1 MARVTNGIFVLL
13 MYSLFVS
20 KPGIS
25 FHRFSQLSS
34 SCKRKIQYNLR
45 KRRDTIITSLTLS
58 STSSTQDIIK
68 EGKEDYAFDL
78 QLALL
83 LAGFSFE
90 AYNERTIGKKT
101 IGLDNT
107 VVNFTSSSFIRSIF
121 SGKYKFKWYKSSNSS
136 NRLAK
141 SHTK

>member
-1 MARVTNGIFVLL
+1 
-13 MYSLFVS
+13 MYALFVS

-25 FHRFSQLSS
+25 FHRFSQSSSS

-58 STSSTQDIIK
+58 STSSTQDIVK

-107 VVNFTSSSFIRSIF
+107 VINFTSSSFIRSIF
-121 SGKYKFKWYKSSNSS
+121 SGKYKFLWYNSSSS